1 MQTNDTIFDRYHP
14 AVALIYCGVLLA
26 FSTAAMH
33 PVYLLATF
41 AGLVAYNAVLRG
53 ARVALSGMLWQAP
66 LVLILAIANP
76 LFVSAGSTELF
87 RIGLHVV
94 YPEALCYG
102 LCQGLMLVNVL
113 LAFSI
118 AARVVSSDKV
128 LCVLGNATPTLALM
142 ISITMRLVPQFVRR
156 GKAIADTQKACTAA
170 ASARSACT
178 SSASSCSAGVRPDAN
193 DVSRSAKPRRAA
205 LANSLRLSTV
215 LMSWGMEDSLET
227 ADAMRARGW
236 GAATKRTT
244 YQRYRFRK
252 TDAFAC
258 VFIAVL
264 TVAAAASAAAAC
276 GEFKFYPR
284 IAGFAPWFSYIPYVL
299 LVALPTILEAKERR
313 TWLR

>member
-1 MQTNDTIFDRYHP
+1 M
-14 AVALIYCGVLLA
+14 
-26 FSTAAMH
+26 AAMH

-53 ARVALSGMLWQAP
+53 AKSVLSGMLWQAP

-76 LFVSAGSTELF
+76 LFDSAGSTELF
-87 RIGLHVV
+87 RIGLHAV
-94 YPEALCYG
+94 YLEALCYG

-170 ASARSACT
+170 A
-178 SSASSCSAGVRPDAN
+178 
-193 DVSRSAKPRRAA
+193 
-205 LANSLRLSTV
+205 
-215 LMSWGMEDSLET
+215 
-227 ADAMRARGW
+227 
-236 GAATKRTT
+236 
-244 YQRYRFRK
+244 
-252 TDAFAC
+252 
-258 VFIAVL
+258 
-264 TVAAAASAAAAC
+264 AC

>member
-26 FSTAAMH
+26 FSMAVMH

-41 AGLVAYNAVLRG
+41 AGLAAYNAVLRG
-53 ARVALSGMLWQAP
+53 AKSALSGMLWQAP

-87 RIGLHVV
+87 RIGLHAV
-94 YPEALCYG
+94 YLEALCYG

-118 AARVVSSDKV
+118 AAHVVSSDKV
-128 LCVLGNATPTLALM
+128 LRALGNATPTLALM
-142 ISITMRLVPQFVRR
+142 ISVTMRLVPQFVRR

-170 ASARSACT
+170 VSARSACT
-178 SSASSCSAGVRPDAN
+178 VSASSRSTGARPDTNYA
-193 DVSRSAKPRRAA
+193 RFAKPRRAA

-258 VFIAVL
+258 AFVAVL
-264 TVAAAASAAAAC
+264 TVAAAASAVAAC

-284 IAGFAPWFSYIPYVL
+284 IDGLAPWFSYIPYVL
-299 LVALPTILEAKERR
+299 LVALPTILEVKERR

>member
-1 MQTNDTIFDRYHP
+1 MQTNDTIFDRYRP
-14 AVALIYCGVLLA
+14 AVALVYCGVLLA
-26 FSTAAMH
+26 FSMAAMH
-33 PVYLLATF
+33 PVYLLTTF
-41 AGLVAYNAVLRG
+41 VGLVVYKTVLCG
-53 ARVALSGMLWQAP
+53 AKAALSGILWQAP
-66 LVLILAIANP
+66 LILILAIANP
-76 LFVSAGSTELF
+76 LFASAGSTELF
-87 RIGLHVV
+87 RIGLHAV
-94 YPEALCYG
+94 YLEALCYG

-118 AARVVSSDKV
+118 AAYVVSSDKV
-128 LCVLGNATPTLALM
+128 VCVLGNATPTLALM
-142 ISITMRLVPQFVRR
+142 ISMTMRLVPQFVRR

-170 ASARSACT
+170 ASARSACNV
-178 SSASSCSAGVRPDAN
+178 SAPSCSAGARPNAN
-193 DVSRSAKPRRAA
+193 AASRCAKPRRAA

-236 GAATKRTT
+236 GAATKHTT

-258 VFIAVL
+258 AFIAVL
-264 TVAAAASAAAAC
+264 TVVAAVSAVAAC

-284 IAGFAPWFSYIPYVL
+284 IAGLAPWFSYIPYVL
-299 LVALPTILEAKERR
+299 LVALPTILEVKERR

>member
-1 MQTNDTIFDRYHP
+1 MQTNGTIFDRYHP

-26 FSTAAMH
+26 FSMAAMH
-33 PVYLLATF
+33 PIYLLATF
-41 AGLVAYNAVLRG
+41 VGLVTYNAVLCG
-53 ARVALSGMLWQAP
+53 AKSALSGMLWQAP

-87 RIGLHVV
+87 RIGLHAV
-94 YPEALCYG
+94 YLEALCYG
-102 LCQGLMLVNVL
+102 FCQGLMLVNVL

-118 AARVVSSDKV
+118 AAHVVSSDKV

-142 ISITMRLVPQFVRR
+142 ISMTMRLVPQFVRR

-178 SSASSCSAGVRPDAN
+178 VSASSRIAGARPGTNYA
-193 DVSRSAKPRRAA
+193 RSAKPRRAA

-236 GAATKRTT
+236 GAATRRTT

-258 VFIAVL
+258 AFIAVL
-264 TVAAAASAAAAC
+264 TVAAAASAVAAC

-284 IAGFAPWFSYIPYVL
+284 IDGLAPWFSYIPYVL
-299 LVALPTILEAKERR
+299 LVALPTILEVKERR

>member
-26 FSTAAMH
+26 FSMAAMH
-33 PVYLLATF
+33 PIYLLATF
-41 AGLVAYNAVLRG
+41 VGLVTYNAVLCG
-53 ARVALSGMLWQAP
+53 AKSALSGVLWQAP

-87 RIGLHVV
+87 RIGLHAV
-94 YPEALCYG
+94 YFEALCYG

-142 ISITMRLVPQFVRR
+142 ISMTTRLVPQFVRR

-170 ASARSACT
+170 ASERSACT
-178 SSASSCSAGVRPDAN
+178 FSASSRSAGARPDTNYA
-193 DVSRSAKPRRAA
+193 RSAKPRRAA
-205 LANSLRLSTV
+205 FANSLRLSTV

-244 YQRYRFRK
+244 YQHYRFRK

-258 VFIAVL
+258 AFIVVL

-284 IAGFAPWFSYIPYVL
+284 IACLAPWFSYIPYVL
-299 LVALPTILEAKERR
+299 LVALPTILEVKERR

>member
-1 MQTNDTIFDRYHP
+1 MQANDTIFDRYHP

-26 FSTAAMH
+26 FSMAAMH
-33 PVYLLATF
+33 PVYLIATF

-53 ARVALSGMLWQAP
+53 AKSALSGMLWQAP
-66 LVLILAIANP
+66 LVLILAVANP

-87 RIGLHVV
+87 RIGLHAV
-94 YPEALCYG
+94 YLEALCYG

-118 AARVVSSDKV
+118 AAHVVSSDKV

-142 ISITMRLVPQFVRR
+142 ISMTMRLVPQFVRR

-170 ASARSACT
+170 VSARSACT
-178 SSASSCSAGVRPDAN
+178 VSVPGRSAGAHPTAN
-193 DVSRSAKPRRAA
+193 DASRSAKPRRAA

-258 VFIAVL
+258 AFIAVL
-264 TVAAAASAAAAC
+264 TAAAAASAVAAC
-276 GEFKFYPR
+276 GEFKFYPC
-284 IAGFAPWFSYIPYVL
+284 IDGLAPWFSYIPYVL
-299 LVALPTILEAKERR
+299 LVALPTILEVKERR

>member
-14 AVALIYCGVLLA
+14 TVALVYCGVLLA
-26 FSTAAMH
+26 FSMAVMH
-33 PVYLLATF
+33 PVYLIATF
-41 AGLVAYNAVLRG
+41 VGLVAYNAVLRG
-53 ARVALSGMLWQAP
+53 AKSALSGMLWQAP
-66 LVLILAIANP
+66 LVLVLAIVNP

-87 RIGLHVV
+87 RIGLHAV
-94 YPEALCYG
+94 YFESLCYG
-102 LCQGLMLVNVL
+102 LCQGLMLVDVL

-118 AARVVSSDKV
+118 AAHVVSSDKV

-142 ISITMRLVPQFVRR
+142 ISMTMRLVPQFVRR

-170 ASARSACT
+170 STRSACT
-178 SSASSCSAGVRPDAN
+178 ASAPSCSADARPGAN
-193 DVSRSAKPRRAA
+193 CARSAKPRRAA

-252 TDAFAC
+252 IDAFAC
-258 VFIAVL
+258 AFIAAL
-264 TVAAAASAAAAC
+264 TVAAAASAVAAC

-284 IAGFAPWFSYIPYVL
+284 IAGFAPWFSYFPYAL
-299 LVALPTILEAKERR
+299 LVALPTILEVKERR

>member
-14 AVALIYCGVLLA
+14 AVALVYCGVLLA
-26 FSTAAMH
+26 FSMAVMH

-41 AGLVAYNAVLRG
+41 AGLAAYNAVLRG
-53 ARVALSGMLWQAP
+53 AKSALSGMLWQAP

-76 LFVSAGSTELF
+76 LFVSAGSTEVF
-87 RIGLHVV
+87 RIGLHAV
-94 YPEALCYG
+94 YLEALRYG

-128 LCVLGNATPTLALM
+128 LCVLGNAAPMLALM
-142 ISITMRLVPQFVRR
+142 ISMTMRLVPQFVRR

-178 SSASSCSAGVRPDAN
+178 VSAPSRSAGACPDTNYA
-193 DVSRSAKPRRAA
+193 RSAKPRRAA

-258 VFIAVL
+258 AFVAVL
-264 TVAAAASAAAAC
+264 TVAAAASAVAAC

-284 IAGFAPWFSYIPYVL
+284 IDGLAPWFSYIPYVL
-299 LVALPTILEAKERR
+299 LVALPTILEVRERR

>member
-1 MQTNDTIFDRYHP
+1 
-14 AVALIYCGVLLA
+14 
-26 FSTAAMH
+26 
-33 PVYLLATF
+33 
-41 AGLVAYNAVLRG
+41 
-53 ARVALSGMLWQAP
+53 MLWQAP

-87 RIGLHVV
+87 RIGLHAV
-94 YPEALCYG
+94 YLEALCYG

-170 ASARSACT
+170 ASARCACT
-178 SSASSCSAGVRPDAN
+178 SSASSCSTDARPDAN
-193 DVSRSAKPRRAA
+193 DASRSAKPRRAA

-215 LMSWGMEDSLET
+215 LMSCGMEDSLET

-244 YQRYRFRK
+244 YQRYRFQK
-252 TDAFAC
+252 ADAFAC
-258 VFIAVL
+258 AFIAVL
-264 TVAAAASAAAAC
+264 TVAAAVAAC

-284 IAGFAPWFSYIPYVL
+284 IDGLAPWFSYIPYVL
-299 LVALPTILEAKERR
+299 LVALPTILEVEERR

>member
-26 FSTAAMH
+26 FSIAAMH
-33 PVYLLATF
+33 PVYLLAMF

-53 ARVALSGMLWQAP
+53 AKAALSGMLWQAP

-87 RIGLHVV
+87 RLGTKRHA
-94 YPEALCYG
+94 PPRR
-102 LCQGLMLVNVL
+102 
-113 LAFSI
+113 LA
-118 AARVVSSDKV
+118 AARASV
-128 LCVLGNATPTLALM
+128 PTQTT
-142 ISITMRLVPQFVRR
+142 SP
-156 GKAIADTQKACTAA
+156 DP
-170 ASARSACT
+170 RS
-178 SSASSCSAGVRPDAN
+178 
-193 DVSRSAKPRRAA
+193 RAA
-205 LANSLRLSTV
+205 RLSPNSLRLSTV

-258 VFIAVL
+258 AFIAVL

-284 IAGFAPWFSYIPYVL
+284 IAGFDSWFSYIPYVL

>member
-1 MQTNDTIFDRYHP
+1 
-14 AVALIYCGVLLA
+14 
-26 FSTAAMH
+26 
-33 PVYLLATF
+33 
-41 AGLVAYNAVLRG
+41 
-53 ARVALSGMLWQAP
+53 MLWQAP

-87 RIGLHVV
+87 RIGLHAV
-94 YPEALCYG
+94 YLEALCYG

-142 ISITMRLVPQFVRR
+142 ISMTMRLVPQFVRR

-170 ASARSACT
+170 ASARCACT
-178 SSASSCSAGVRPDAN
+178 SSASSCSTGARPDAN
-193 DVSRSAKPRRAA
+193 DASRSAKPRRAA

-244 YQRYRFRK
+244 YQRY
-252 TDAFAC
+252 
-258 VFIAVL
+258 
-264 TVAAAASAAAAC
+264 
-276 GEFKFYPR
+276 
-284 IAGFAPWFSYIPYVL
+284 
-299 LVALPTILEAKERR
+299 
-313 TWLR
+313 